1 MDLLPIDLP
10 LPSQISLTPRP
21 EIPFS
26 IYLKQAATSKHKQAL
41 FQPYTRLPVELQLK
55 ILESCDAPTTFRL
68 MQTSSGIRKTATK
81 LFWSHEDPWYYILST
96 DIDVTEERAPDSVS
110 WDSQFV
116 KHIEQV
122 EIGFKIESA
131 PPTHAFP
138 RNTLG
143 GSVLTPWA
151 DNADQFRAVF
161 QRGFPSAKRVI
172 ISLRDARWMHPPT
185 QIPRALCTIAR
196 AFTPHYTVFI
206 ALPSRP
212 SLMMDFDAE
221 SLETNQCP
229 ATERKYYQHFLEEAA
244 AMEYLR
250 HELYEKYHFGG
261 PEQIPFACP
270 RNDCDIEFKTAAEWR
285 DHMNTYQYQDHDRLV
300 EIGKDGRLDYTS
312 RLPAEIEDTLIAKEL
327 EIDEAMKRSV
337 CEKIQLVELYGE
349 KGSEQRRLYEEQFL
363 DQLKHDPAC
372 KSQDDLKGSVLFRR
386 LQWEWDRYDETGVKR
401 GDRSSAG

>member
-1 MDLLPIDLP
+1 
-10 LPSQISLTPRP
+10 
-21 EIPFS
+21 
-26 IYLKQAATSKHKQAL
+26 
-41 FQPYTRLPVELQLK
+41 
-55 ILESCDAPTTFRL
+55 

-96 DIDVTEERAPDSVS
+96 DIDITEERAPDSVS

-122 EIGFKIESA
+122 EIGFEIESA

-151 DNADQFRAVF
+151 DNADQLRAVF

-172 ISLRDARWMHPPT
+172 ISLRDPRWMHPPT
-185 QIPRALCTIAR
+185 QIPRALDTIAR

-212 SLMMDFDAE
+212 VGSGRCRRLPKDLIRLDRASRWILTLKAWKQTSVLPPRENITGIVGTFIKADWRR
-221 SLETNQCP
+221 C
-229 ATERKYYQHFLEEAA
+229 KVLEEAA

-261 PEQIPFACP
+261 LEQIPFACP

-285 DHMNTYQYQDHDRLV
+285 AHINTYQYQDHDQLV

-312 RLPAEIEDTLIAKEL
+312 RLPAEVEDILIAKEL

-337 CEKIQLVELYGE
+337 CEKIQLAESYGE

-372 KSQDDLKGSVLFRR
+372 KSQDDPKGSVLFRR

-401 GDRSSAG
+401 GDRSSAGR